1 MQICSNRFCWR
12 SRPIPDRVATP
23 ALPGLLNVAGARAP
37 LGLVLADAEFDSEA
51 NHQHIRQRLR
61 ARSIIPANL
70 RRGLPRGAIRSQ
82 MHRAFPRK
90 QYGPR
95 AKNETIFSVVK
106 RKLSSRAPGRLLT
119 SQIRQALLL
128 GLTYNLYRLRH
139 PSRSQGCQQKSNS
152 LNLDDFALKLL
163 MWYRDGFFTPDRR
176 VFDCGLQT
184 REAIQALIDGV
195 SPESSGPNEEF
206 DNGNGSLMRVLPLA
220 LWHKGPAD
228 ELVREAGRQSAIT
241 HGPPRAQVC
250 CAFYCL
256 WARQLLEGA
265 SDGWQEAAQALGLVY
280 EATPDLKAE
289 LDFVLAPSH
298 GQRISG
304 SGYVLDTLWTAR
316 RALQE
321 SSYQSVVRQAIRF
334 GNDTDTSACVAGG
347 LAGIRGGIRSI
358 PEQWVRSLRGAT
370 VYKPLL
376 RQLVERLYKISPE

>member
-1 MQICSNRFCWR
+1 M
-12 SRPIPDRVATP
+12 DLAERVE
-23 ALPGLLNVAGARAP
+23 GG
-37 LGLVLADAEFDSEA
+37 
-51 NHQHIRQRLR
+51 
-61 ARSIIPANL
+61 
-70 RRGLPRGAIRSQ
+70 
-82 MHRAFPRK
+82 
-90 QYGPR
+90 
-95 AKNETIFSVVK
+95 
-106 RKLSSRAPGRLLT
+106 
-119 SQIRQALLL
+119 LL
-128 GLTYNLYRLRH
+128 GLLVGDALGVPYEFYQPHQIPPFHEIDFVPPAGFSPAHRGVPPGTWSDDGAQALCLLA
-139 PSRSQGCQQKSNS
+139 SLLESNS